1 MGVFPCG
8 LCKKIFPYEKRLKE
22 HLKKDHDIKKDY
34 LVNRQIAEWKNTS
47 VIPSVQPPEKM
58 KECRYCKKEFTSKN
72 ITTHERRCTQKGEAA
87 NAPDVA
93 PQLEGAGSANVGVQ
107 GAQGGASNAPLG
119 QEPQDVVPTSKEG
132 HKDAFHQFLVSRNVP
147 LKSIK
152 GMVALLDQWMELC
165 ADLTADGDMLIEKF
179 PQLIDQLSSNWK
191 KQEAFRMY
199 NQFTC
204 YASGMEGF
212 RHGSIEYKLAG
223 GKAVPIEGKPH
234 ISRPRVL
241 PSIQEG
247 DSQQRGWG
255 FRDRK
260 QTEFFNAPKPV
271 KAVKNPLVKPS
282 NPPEEKDQSTSAN
295 MAPQVAISQSSRNQ
309 NLDTFQINVTANDGS
324 SRTINIIPSAKPY
337 TMKRGRATKPDWVD
351 EDGNPRWND
360 EEDNEEWGNE
370 KSKGK
375 GKGKGKSSKGG
386 KGR

>member
-1 MGVFPCG
+1 
-8 LCKKIFPYEKRLKE
+8 
-22 HLKKDHDIKKDY
+22 
-34 LVNRQIAEWKNTS
+34 
-47 VIPSVQPPEKM
+47 M

-72 ITTHERRCTQKGEAA
+72 ITTHERRCTQKG
-87 NAPDVA
+87 DVA
-93 PQLEGAGSANVGVQ
+93 IVQ
-107 GAQGGASNAPLG
+107 ETQGGVGNVPLG
-119 QEPQDVVPTSKEG
+119 IDATTSAPETQDSIPWTKKG
-132 HKDAFHQFLVSRNVP
+132 HKVAFHQFLVSRNVP
-147 LKSIK
+147 LRYTKDF
-152 GMVALLDQWMELC
+152 MDLLNQWMEQC
-165 ADLTADGDMLIEKF
+165 GDVEADGDMLIEKF
-179 PQLIDQLSSNWK
+179 PQFIDQLSSNWQ
-191 KQEAFRMY
+191 KQQAFMMY
-199 NQFTC
+199 SQFSC
-204 YASGMEGF
+204 YAAGMEGY
-212 RHGSIEYKLAG
+212 RHGSIEYKLEG
-223 GKAVPIEGKPH
+223 GKAVPIQVKAY

-282 NPPEEKDQSTSAN
+282 NPPAEKDQSTSAN

-360 EEDNEEWGNE
+360 EEDDEEWGKE